1 MKNRGHKIKFRG
13 GKDANKMLMRKLAT
27 NFLLK
32 GKMETTKQKAKA
44 AQSIV
49 EKLVT
54 KAKTNSEADRNFML
68 KHVTIQSMVKI
79 LVSQIAPSLTK
90 VSSGYTRIVSMG
102 QRGTDGAQIA
112 RLEWVY
118 PVVLETE
125 KKIVEKKQSPKKEVI
140 EKEANKS

>member
-1 MKNRGHKIKFRG
+1 
-13 GKDANKMLMRKLAT
+13 
-27 NFLLK
+27 
-32 GKMETTKQKAKA
+32 
-44 AQSIV
+44 
-49 EKLVT
+49 
-54 KAKTNSEADRNFML
+54 ML